1 MTSVLR
7 GRGLTQKQTV
17 LLIGCLCGTV
27 TRGRGSKHPKILRT
41 LYVNGPHMAAPC
53 PFWLPALWHVI
64 NMTFCQHILSAPL
77 ARLGSKAVV
86 IKLRI
91 CRIQHLFMLKVL
103 LPNGPQSP
111 PNIIMYRVL
120 RNLQRQHSVLYCI
133 LRLEREKGKIASHP
147 DSQLDLQNCA

>member
-1 MTSVLR
+1 MFHHPAWAVGSYNSAHQPWEHLKSKS
-7 GRGLTQKQTV
+7 TQPNSET
-17 LLIGCLCGTV
+17 
-27 TRGRGSKHPKILRT
+27 TRIT
-41 LYVNGPHMAAPC
+41 LYMAAPC